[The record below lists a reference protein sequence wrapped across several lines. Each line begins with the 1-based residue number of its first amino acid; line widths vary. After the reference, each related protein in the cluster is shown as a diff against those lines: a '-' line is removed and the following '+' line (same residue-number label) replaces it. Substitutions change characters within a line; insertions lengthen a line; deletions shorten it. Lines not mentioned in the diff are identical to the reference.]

1 MRLKELLDG
10 AGVVKVC
17 ADEDFE
23 VSSFRIHSGEVRDG
37 DLFFCMKGR
46 RDDGNEHLAEVYA
59 NFVAVTEK
67 EPSTGCAYILVR
79 DVRRAYALMSEA
91 FWGHPAEGMKVVAVV
106 GTNGKTSTA
115 HYTASILTYAGFS
128 VGIVGTEGHYICG
141 EKVGAS
147 LTTPDSFELAEL
159 LFKMRT
165 RGVDAVV
172 AEVSAHAIALEKT
185 AGIKADIAV
194 FTNLTRDHLDY
205 FGTFGEYKAVKMS
218 YFSPENVKKAVI
230 NVDDPCGREL
240 LAKAEKEGLPA
251 VSYGL
256 YCPADSFAVDVRED
270 MDGVRFVA
278 NLSDD
283 LAEVRS
289 SLMGEFNV
297 YNLLAAMTAAHELG
311 VDGATLTYAVHKV
324 RAVKGRFSVLRND
337 RGSIVID
344 YAHTPDGLEKL
355 LKTARTMTKS
365 RLIAV
370 FGCGGERDRG
380 KRALMGAVAER
391 LADLVVI
398 TSDNPRFEDPERI
411 IADVAAGMQGTRFK
425 TFADRTEAIAYA
437 LSEMTEGDTVVI
449 AGKGSEDYLDIR
461 GKRVPYS
468 DFDVAAR
475 WGRAR

>member
-1 MRLKELLDG
+1 M
-10 AGVVKVC
+10 
-17 ADEDFE
+17 
-23 VSSFRIHSGEVRDG
+23 
-37 DLFFCMKGR
+37 
-46 RDDGNEHLAEVYA
+46 
-59 NFVAVTEK
+59 
-67 EPSTGCAYILVR
+67 
-79 DVRRAYALMSEA
+79 
-91 FWGHPAEGMKVVAVV
+91 
-106 GTNGKTSTA
+106 
-115 HYTASILTYAGFS
+115 
-128 VGIVGTEGHYICG
+128 
-141 EKVGAS
+141 
-147 LTTPDSFELAEL
+147 
-159 LFKMRT
+159 
-165 RGVDAVV
+165 
-172 AEVSAHAIALEKT
+172 
-185 AGIKADIAV
+185 
-194 FTNLTRDHLDY
+194 
-205 FGTFGEYKAVKMS
+205 
-218 YFSPENVKKAVI
+218 KKAVI

-311 VDGATLTYAVHKV
+311 VDGATLTHAVHKV

>member
-1 MRLKELLDG
+1 M
-10 AGVVKVC
+10 
-17 ADEDFE
+17 
-23 VSSFRIHSGEVRDG
+23 
-37 DLFFCMKGR
+37 
-46 RDDGNEHLAEVYA
+46 
-59 NFVAVTEK
+59 
-67 EPSTGCAYILVR
+67 
-79 DVRRAYALMSEA
+79 
-91 FWGHPAEGMKVVAVV
+91 
-106 GTNGKTSTA
+106 
-115 HYTASILTYAGFS
+115 
-128 VGIVGTEGHYICG
+128 
-141 EKVGAS
+141 
-147 LTTPDSFELAEL
+147 
-159 LFKMRT
+159 
-165 RGVDAVV
+165 
-172 AEVSAHAIALEKT
+172 
-185 AGIKADIAV
+185 
-194 FTNLTRDHLDY
+194 
-205 FGTFGEYKAVKMS
+205 
-218 YFSPENVKKAVI
+218 
-230 NVDDPCGREL
+230 
-240 LAKAEKEGLPA
+240 
-251 VSYGL
+251 
-256 YCPADSFAVDVRED
+256 
-270 MDGVRFVA
+270 
-278 NLSDD
+278 
-283 LAEVRS
+283 
-289 SLMGEFNV
+289 
-297 YNLLAAMTAAHELG
+297 
-311 VDGATLTYAVHKV
+311 DGATLTHAVHKV